1 MEPDWR
7 QPRRGAVGNDTL
19 VAAYLRFMPSTSNFL
34 NKRNLTLLRAA
45 MGRGEAARDAYLQ
58 WRETTVLDQIDYTTH
73 RALPLLYAT
82 AKRFGLVDA
91 DTPRIRGI
99 AKHIWLSNMLRLRLL
114 SETLQALEG
123 ANIQALV
130 LKGGALFAR
139 NPEIAAQR
147 MSEDYDIQIYP
158 HDATRALKLLIDAG
172 LETYLDVERLA
183 PSDFIAIH
191 AAPMSKHGF
200 KGEIDLHWRPLP
212 DPQASVLVN
221 EMFASAEI
229 VHMAN
234 RAIRVPDRAMHLFL
248 AVARAD
254 PSDSQEAFFRAIEA
268 AHLIRDCAGQV
279 DWLRF
284 LHLTDAQGA
293 HWRALNVLR
302 LIRDHADT
310 PVPNHVLGALASR
323 VPLSQRLRMRRQLSR
338 GFRDSALRRLMLY
351 THPWRFPPQPYELRT
366 PRPLTFVLQWVVRN
380 RLKRAWKAFQ
390 KSSHEPTMVDYP
402 YGFSVPNTEGRWT
415 TGELAIIELSIPGR
429 SRRTVTVEIVAMP
442 FVPPGRT
449 AFNFRAF
456 AGVRIERH
464 SVAYSD
470 KVYLRLPAQVSQ
482 QGKTVIALQLDDARS
497 PSALGLNTD
506 SRFLGLLVKSVAVLA
521 DGSEINAADGA
532 TRSPS

>member
-1 MEPDWR
+1 
-7 QPRRGAVGNDTL
+7 
-19 VAAYLRFMPSTSNFL
+19 
-34 NKRNLTLLRAA
+34 
-45 MGRGEAARDAYLQ
+45 
-58 WRETTVLDQIDYTTH
+58 
-73 RALPLLYAT
+73 
-82 AKRFGLVDA
+82 
-91 DTPRIRGI
+91 
-99 AKHIWLSNMLRLRLL
+99 
-114 SETLQALEG
+114 
-123 ANIQALV
+123 
-130 LKGGALFAR
+130 
-139 NPEIAAQR
+139 
-147 MSEDYDIQIYP
+147 
-158 HDATRALKLLIDAG
+158 
-172 LETYLDVERLA
+172 A

-279 DWLRF
+279 DWSRF

-402 YGFSVPNTEGRWT
+402 YGFSVPDTEGRWT

-456 AGVRIERH
+456 AGVGIERH